1 MSMEISYPA
10 RIRPQKGGSLLVE
23 FLDLPDT
30 FTEGDTLEEALF
42 NAAEVLS
49 AMVGWH
55 IDQGSDIPAPS
66 PKLKGVKAVKG
77 VYYIA
82 PDAKTQA
89 VLLLRQARGGRS
101 LAELARAMDTSWP
114 QAKRLEDPHH
124 WPSLKTL
131 DKAARV
137 LGKRL
142 VLSME

>member
-10 RIRPQKGGSLLVE
+10 RISPQKGGSLLVE

-30 FTEGDTLEEALF
+30 FTEGETLEEALF

-55 IDQGSDIPAPS
+55 IDQGSDIPAPTS
-66 PKLKGVKAVKG
+66 KLKRVKG

-89 VLLLRQARGGRS
+89 VLLLRQARGDRS
-101 LAELARAMDTSWP
+101 LAELARAMNTSWP